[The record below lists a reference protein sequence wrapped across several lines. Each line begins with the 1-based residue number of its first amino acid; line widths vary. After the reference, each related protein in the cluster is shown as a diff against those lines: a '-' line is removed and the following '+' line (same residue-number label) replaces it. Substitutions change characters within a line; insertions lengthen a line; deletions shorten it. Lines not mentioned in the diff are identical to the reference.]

1 MTFPKEFSAS
11 DSPSRGGGSTSG
23 PSMGASPSPGSSG
36 INMPSLSKMQ
46 KNMAYLIIRT
56 GLQMGF
62 GWRDIKTALM
72 TAYQE
77 SRLQNLNYGSG
88 SSLGLFQQTDVWEG
102 TDADHMNPE
111 WATRSFYRALRD
123 VNGRSQMPLW
133 QVAQAVQRSA
143 YPTAYRQWHDEAARI
158 IKWYRGGHPGGHFN
172 QPNPAF
178 STDPG
183 VRTDKQGFV
192 QFKNPMD
199 KKKHGPLDAAVNPA
213 LNASDEPLVLPS
225 FSQRQDYNRA
235 MEQLGLA
242 PGRGTGN
249 MTANGIRKR
258 LIQIAKGQIGVPY
271 VWGGE
276 SPSGFDCSGFTQ
288 WAYQQIGINIP
299 RVSYQQGQQGYAA
312 FGRRVNNLSK
322 LQPGDMVF
330 WDNSSRNNGADHV
343 AIYLGHGKIIEAP
356 RPGRSVGISSLYDTG
371 NAWGVHLNL

>member
-1 MTFPKEFSAS
+1 MTFPKP
-11 DSPSRGGGSTSG
+11 SPGSSSGGGGGGGGSTGTPG
-23 PSMGASPSPGSSG
+23 PSTIPGSSG
-36 INMPSLSKMQ
+36 INMPSLSKHQ

-77 SRLQNLNYGSG
+77 SRLQNLDYGDG
-88 SSLGLFQQTDVWEG
+88 SSLGLFQQTDMWEG
-102 TDADHMNPE
+102 TDADHRNPE
-111 WATRSFYRALRD
+111 WATRSFYRALKD

-158 IKWYRGGHPGGHFN
+158 IKWYRGGHPGGNFN
-172 QPNPAF
+172 QPNPQF

-183 VRTDKQGFV
+183 VTTNQQGFV
-192 QFKNPMD
+192 QFKNPMGQ
-199 KKKHGPLDAAVNPA
+199 KKRGPLDASRNPA
-213 LNASDEPLVLPS
+213 LDASDQPQVLPS
-225 FSQRQDYNRA
+225 FSQRRDYNRA

-242 PGRGTGN
+242 PGRNTGN
-249 MTANGIRKR
+249 MTAHGIRKQ

-271 VWGGE
+271 VWGGT

-288 WAYQQIGINIP
+288 WVYGQIGVNIP
-299 RVSYQQGQQGYAA
+299 RVSYQQGQQGYGA

-322 LQPGDMVF
+322 LRPGDMVF

-343 AIYLGHGKIIEAP
+343 AIYLGNGKIIEAP